1 MTPDLTAKVLSE
13 LDPRHWTVRHDVTIA
28 PNVNVK
34 YLVVGPPGV
43 FAIDSRFRAG
53 EVFVDRAAVWV
64 NGQATDMVDQAVTAA
79 QLVYGKLRSWVTP
92 VLAVDGDV
100 RGEDDPE
107 GLVVV
112 TIDRLFRFLQS
123 ESPRLPKHAVERIGR
138 LIADDHTWN
147 I

>member
-1 MTPDLTAKVLSE
+1 MTIELTAKVLSE

-28 PNVNVK
+28 PNVSVK
-34 YLVVGPPGV
+34 HLVVGPPGV
-43 FAIDSRFRAG
+43 FAIDSRFRSG

-64 NGQATDMVDQAVTAA
+64 NGQATDMVDQATEAA
-79 QLVYGKLRSWVTP
+79 RLLYARLRSWVTP
-92 VLAVDGDV
+92 VLAFDGEV

-112 TIDRLFRFLQS
+112 TVDRLFRFLQS
-123 ESPRLPKHAVERIGR
+123 ESPRLPKQAVERLSR
-138 LIADDHTWN
+138 LIADDHTWD